1 MPVITLISDTHNR
14 HMDLPPMGSGDLILH
29 AGDAT
34 SRGRGHEIEDFLY
47 WFGSLDFDKKIY
59 VPGNHDFGLE
69 DNPRLYHAMA
79 EDYGVTVLDDSG
91 TEFQG
96 LKVWGSPVQPTY
108 GGWAFNREETRA
120 TASVRHPW
128 IGLHWNM
135 IPDDTDILITHG
147 PPLGILD
154 KTLRDDTRVG
164 SASLL
169 RKVRQIKPKLHV
181 FGHVH
186 ESRGLLQRDGTVYVN
201 AACLDRRYEPYPE
214 KPFQAQISLDTG
226 IVVVLWAARR

>member
-1 MPVITLISDTHNR
+1 MTSITLISDTHNR
-14 HMDLPPMGSGDLILH
+14 HSEINVGSGDLLIH

-96 LKVWGSPVQPTY
+96 LKIWGSPVQPTY
-108 GGWAFNREETRA
+108 GGWAFNREETRH

-147 PPLGILD
+147 PAYGVLD
-154 KTLRDDTRVG
+154 QTRSGPAG
-164 SASLL
+164 SRLL
-169 RKVRQIKPKLHV
+169 LERINEIKPALHV
-181 FGHVH
+181 CGHIH
-186 ESRGLLQRDGTVYVN
+186 GGRGIMNGDSTVFVN
-201 AACLDRRYEPYPE
+201 AS
-214 KPFQAQISLDTG
+214 SLDEG
-226 IVVVLWAARR
+226 YLPYREPAIRMCFDGKDLHQV